1 MQIPGYRII
10 RKINDGGMSSVYL
23 AVQLSV
29 GREVALKVM
38 SPVLNADPIFSERF
52 QREANIVGQLSHTSI
67 VSIYDIGCHN
77 NLNYIAMDYLPGG
90 TVHDK
95 MKDSLSPAESLTIIK
110 EIAVALQVSHAKGYI
125 HRDLKPDNILFR
137 EDGTAVLS
145 DFGVAK
151 AVNAATKV
159 TNSGTVVGTPHYM
172 SPEQSRGL
180 SIDGRS
186 DIYSLGIVFYEMLT
200 GTVPFQAEESIAIA
214 IKHLTAPVPTL
225 PPQFSVYQ
233 KLINR
238 MLAKSPDKRFQ
249 NGLDLV
255 SAITIIEDTLSGYQ
269 SRGTS
274 PTDTN
279 GMTVMTLFKALLLTS
294 YAALRHQLAIWLSK
308 ILSWRWTPNRG
319 FFSHPNIKVTEIQTI
334 SNTRDEEFKTV
345 ISTRIQKAAHYQ
357 EIASRKIGT
366 ITRGFTIVLIAS
378 IIWSSFCVGLT
389 RTNVAYEKIFPEFM
403 EHAITSTANVI
414 LGYSTRFT
422 GKDKNAVPHTGAIER
437 VVERSQGKEITEL
450 ATQTLANNI
459 SQPPETPKAI
469 ENRSYN
475 YSDATSKD
483 QWRSEFE
490 TNITL
495 LGDPNRVTA
504 ESDTSEERQSSQNQS
519 AEKQNLEQQNI
530 SLEDSTESELI
541 NESDRV
547 KDIVREKTTPEETIT
562 SETSISKTK
571 ETSKP
576 PSFTLTINT
585 APNDARVRVLNIRD
599 KYTAG
604 MSLNAGRYH
613 IEVSKPGFKTV
624 KQWLR
629 ITDRSIFQDY
639 TLESTYK
646 LGDSIVDTLA
656 DGSSG
661 PELRIIASGSFTM
674 GNKGQAHTSPEHR
687 VNIGKSFAISQYE
700 VTFAAYQKYAAATN
714 SPLPNDAKWGKASR
728 PVINVS
734 WEDAVKYTQ
743 WLSEQTDAH
752 YRLPTEAEW
761 EYFSRAGSTTDY
773 WWGEQAANKMANCKR
788 GCDSEYA
795 GVFKGKTA
803 PVGSYRANQFS
814 VYDTAGNVAEWTL
827 DCYEDHYVNA
837 PTNGSAL
844 NNSQC
849 KLRSVRG
856 GSAKDNAKDIF
867 SYSRT
872 GLKENAKTNYVGFRV
887 LREID

>member
-38 SPVLNADPIFSERF
+38 SPVLNADPIFSQRF
-52 QREANIVGQLSHTSI
+52 QREANIVGQLSHPSI

-95 MKDSLSPAESLTIIK
+95 MKENLSATESLKIIK
-110 EIAVALQVSHAKGYI
+110 EIAVALQVSHTKGYI

-137 EDGTAVLS
+137 EDDTAVLS

-151 AVNAATKV
+151 AVSAATKV
-159 TNSGTVVGTPHYM
+159 TNAGTVVGTPHYM

-200 GTVPFQAEESIAIA
+200 GSVPFQAEESIAIA

-225 PPQFSVYQ
+225 PPQFSIYQ
-233 KLINR
+233 ELINR

-249 NGLDLV
+249 SGLDLV
-255 SAITIIEDTLSGYQ
+255 TAITIIEDTLSGYQ
-269 SRGTS
+269 RGTS
-274 PTDTN
+274 PTDTT

-294 YAALRHQLAIWLSK
+294 YAALRHQLSIWFSK

-334 SNTRDEEFKTV
+334 SNTRDEELKTI

-366 ITRGFTIVLIAS
+366 ITRGFTLVLIAS

-389 RTNVAYEKIFPEFM
+389 RTNIAYEKIMPEFL

-414 LGYSTRFT
+414 LAYSNRFT
-422 GKDKNAVPHTGAIER
+422 GKDKNAAPYIATIER
-437 VVERSQGKEITEL
+437 AVEPDQSKKITAL
-450 ATQTLANNI
+450 VTQNEAYVNNI
-459 SQPPETPKAI
+459 TQASETPKAI
-469 ENRSYN
+469 GNRYYN
-475 YSDATSKD
+475 YSDPTSRD

-495 LGDPNRVTA
+495 LGDPNRKAV
-504 ESDTSEERQSSQNQS
+504 ESDTSEERQNSQNQS
-519 AEKQNLEQQNI
+519 TEKLSSKQQNI
-530 SLEDSTESELI
+530 SFEDSIETKLI
-541 NESDRV
+541 DESDQV
-547 KDIVREKTTPEETIT
+547 EDIVREETTTEETIT
-562 SETSISKTK
+562 NETSISKTK
-571 ETSKP
+571 ETLKP
-576 PSFTLTINT
+576 TYTLTINT
-585 APNDARVRVLNIRD
+585 APNDARVRVLNIRE
-599 KYTAG
+599 KYKGG

-629 ITDRSIFQDY
+629 ITNKSIFQDY
-639 TLESTYK
+639 SLESSYK
-646 LGDSIVDTLA
+646 LGDSIIDTLA
-656 DGSSG
+656 DGGSG
-661 PELRIIASGSFTM
+661 PELRIITGGRFTM
-674 GNKGQAHTSPEHR
+674 GKKGQAHTSPEHT
-687 VNIGKSFAISQYE
+687 VNIKNTFAISQYE
-700 VTFAAYQKYAAATN
+700 VTFAAYQKYVAATN
-714 SPLPNDAKWGKASR
+714 APSPKDAKWGKASR

-734 WEDAVKYTQ
+734 WDDAVKYTQ
-743 WLSEQTDAH
+743 WLSEQTDEY

-761 EYFSRAGSTTDY
+761 EYLARAGSTTDY
-773 WWGEQAANKMANCKR
+773 WWGGKPVKKMANCKR
-788 GCDSEYA
+788 GCDSDYA

-803 PVGSYRANQFS
+803 PVGSYSANSFS

-837 PTNGSAL
+837 PSDGSAL

-856 GSAKDNAKDIF
+856 GSAKDNAKNLF
-867 SYSRT
+867 NYSRS
-872 GLKENAKTNYVGFRV
+872 GLKENTRSNYVGFRV
-887 LREID
+887 LRELD